1 MDGRRPLDR
10 WNDASRATRL
20 TLALAALAVVALA
33 VAAAVWALRD
43 DYQPLF
49 GDLDARDAAAIAA
62 ELERMKL
69 PYKIGDDGSTI
80 LVDASA
86 VHGTRLKI
94 MGKGLDL
101 KGSVGFEIFNNTDF
115 GMTDFAQKINYQRA
129 LQGELARTIG
139 ALEEVRSARVHLVLP
154 ESGLLRKSTVRPKA
168 SVTLVLRGGRRL
180 QPEQIQGIQRL
191 VAAAVPEMEPAA
203 VTVLDQQ
210 GVALSRRAD
219 PEAEAGLGGGRLEA
233 KREIEAYL
241 VRKAAAVLDQAFGP
255 GRAIVSVDVV
265 LDHDQVKVTRE
276 DVLPAN
282 AVLRRKETVQRQA
295 SEPAARQPGAN
306 SSEVEYQFGRK
317 VEQIVSAP
325 GSVRRISVGVLLPA
339 GVGVPEVETLKQVI
353 GMAVG
358 LNAARGDALAFSWV
372 GGRVQDPRAE
382 AKVAPPR
389 KRAAPPI
396 ETASVPAWTAA
407 AAVLLLVALLFSLR
421 RRQHRA
427 KALSLEQREQMLGR
441 LKVWIA
447 SSSPSQGGTQA

>member
-219 PEAEAGLGGGRLEA
+219 PEAEAALGGGRLEA

-339 GVGVPEVETLKQVI
+339 GVGVQEVETLKQVI